1 MQSILLIV
9 ITTFFFIPPV
19 LYAVVVFQIWRKE
32 GSLRPHTRA
41 IVAAG
46 LLRLAILLI
55 GVAALLTASG
65 RVFPNMLFILIIL
78 LYLASIGIRVVGVMN
93 RLLVLLV
100 GVYILLG
107 VSQRAV
113 PVALV
118 IIIWLLVL
126 ASTVIW
132 VRDAI
137 KTARSGSGGART
149 HPTQG

>member
-1 MQSILLIV
+1 MHFLALIV
-9 ITTFFFIPPV
+9 IATFFFIPPV
-19 LYAVVVFQIWRKE
+19 LYAVTVCQIWRKE
-32 GSLRPHTRA
+32 GSPGPHTRT

-46 LLRLAILLI
+46 LLRLAIMLI
-55 GVAALLTASG
+55 GVSVLLTALG
-65 RVFPNMLFILIIL
+65 RAFPNALFILIIL
-78 LYLASIGIRVVGVMN
+78 LYLASIGIRVVGVVN

-118 IIIWLLVL
+118 IVIGLLVL
-126 ASTVIW
+126 ASSVMG

-137 KTARSGSGGART
+137 ETARSGSREI
-149 HPTQG
+149 Q

>member
-1 MQSILLIV
+1 MR
-9 ITTFFFIPPV
+9 T
-19 LYAVVVFQIWRKE
+19 
-32 GSLRPHTRA
+32 

-55 GVAALLTASG
+55 GVAVLLSALG
-65 RVFPNMLFILIIL
+65 RAFPNALFILIVL
-78 LYLASIGIRVVGVMN
+78 LYIASIGIRLVGVVN
-93 RLLVLLV
+93 RLLALLV

-113 PVALV
+113 PFALV

-126 ASTVIW
+126 ASTVMG

-137 KTARSGSGGART
+137 ETARSGSGGART
-149 HPTQG
+149 DRRQG